1 MVSTSKPKNPNK
13 KTRTPPTEAFA
24 PLILYPVKLT
34 REKTASGFNYF
45 LETSEEELILNRS
58 LSTKLTKEEGIT
70 LPELKYHKKNKWK
83 EIEVTA
89 NSHLGK
95 EVQDVEKKLKVWL
108 KKEVELLP
116 HRTERWNKKKKNI
129 KSLKQLKEESGVET
143 SIF

>member
-1 MVSTSKPKNPNK
+1 M
-13 KTRTPPTEAFA
+13 TEKEIKEAKE
-24 PLILYPVKLT
+24 L
-34 REKTASGFNYF
+34 RASGMTY
-45 LETSEEELILNRS
+45 SEIG
-58 LSTKLTKEEGIT
+58 TKLGYSQTYISRKISDGKLYSKAYKRKALNNNQEE
-70 LPELKYHKKNKWK
+70 

-89 NSHLGK
+89 NSHPGK